1 MALPDRPLL
10 PGQTR
15 AIPRTV
21 SAVAAALAPDKRE
34 RFLAEAGAAEARED
48 GRALDAVLE
57 HWWMDAMLDRVPGRE
72 RRVTD
77 ALAGRGLV
85 SLEELAARRSR

>member
-21 SAVAAALAPDKRE
+21 SAVAAALEPGKRE
-34 RFLAEAGAAEARED
+34 RFLAETGKAE
-48 GRALDAVLE
+48 GRALDAVLD

-77 ALAGRGLV
+77 ALAGRGLL
-85 SLEELAARRSR
+85 SLEELAARRPR

>member
-1 MALPDRPLL
+1 MAVPDRPLL

-21 SAVAAALAPDKRE
+21 SAIADALSPDKRA
-34 RFLAEAGAAEARED
+34 RFMAETS
-48 GRALDAVLE
+48 RADDLDAVLDR
-57 HWWMDAMLDRVPGRE
+57 WWRDAMLDQVPGRE
-72 RRVTD
+72 KRVTD

-85 SLEELAARRSR
+85 SLEDLAAERKPR

>member
-21 SAVAAALAPDKRE
+21 GAVAAALAPDKRE
-34 RFLAEAGAAEARED
+34 RFLAEAGEAE
-48 GRALDAVLE
+48 GSALDAVLD